1 MQENQIFKPFDEAQ
15 SIDHLPDPVRTL
27 CDIAQAQ
34 GSVLKGRGTTFSGVT
49 LPNYFGH
56 FGERDSYAVFSFN
69 AAQRVLRDAGR
80 FSSDY
85 WEDTNVRVQGR
96 SLFTMDPPEH
106 SRFRGLIQKGF
117 MPRMVGRWEDEIIR
131 PLIAAAFDRIKA
143 NGRADLARDL
153 NVSFPYQVICRIL
166 GFPTTNEDFVS
177 DRITKMTRGVY
188 ELDNALAAVA
198 ELKDYIQPFLEER
211 RRHPQDDFLSALIM
225 AELDGSRLSDDEIMR
240 FILHLYPAG
249 METTFRGVSN
259 LMLLLLTNQDQF
271 ESVRRNRSLIPA
283 AIQEM
288 LRVEGPVPMFARL
301 VKMDTEIDGVEVPAK
316 AMVYVMHAVANR
328 DPSRW
333 KNPHEFDVTREMK
346 SNIGYG
352 YGPHVCIGMHLA
364 NREMAIYLEH
374 VLNDLPNVRID
385 PERSEPPRIE
395 GWTLRSVLSL
405 PVVWDA

>member
-15 SIDHLPDPVRTL
+15 SIDHLPDPVRTMW
-27 CDIAQAQ
+27 DIAKAQ
-34 GSVLKGRGTTFSGVT
+34 GSVLKGRGTTFCGVT

-56 FGERDSYAVFSFN
+56 FGDRDSYAVFSFDT
-69 AAQRVLRDAGR
+69 AQRVLRDAGK
-80 FSSDY
+80 FSNDY

-106 SRFRGLIQKGF
+106 SRFRGLLQKGF
-117 MPRMVGRWEDEIIR
+117 MPRMVGRWDDEIIR

-143 NGRADLARDL
+143 NGKADLARDL

-166 GFPTTNEDFVS
+166 GFPTTDEDFVS

-198 ELKDYIQPFLEER
+198 ELKNYIQPFLEER
-211 RRHPQDDFLSALIM
+211 RRHPQDDFLSALIT

-249 METTFRGVSN
+249 METTFRGLSN
-259 LMLLLLTNQDQF
+259 LMFLLLTNQDQF
-271 ESVRRNRSLIPA
+271 ELVRRNRSLIPA

-288 LRVEGPVPMFARL
+288 LRVEGPVSMFARL
-301 VKMDTEIDGVEVPAK
+301 VKMDTEIDGVEVPAE

-333 KNPHEFDVTREMK
+333 ENPHEFDVTREKK

-352 YGPHVCIGMHLA
+352 HGPHVCIGMHLA

-374 VLNDLPNVRID
+374 VLNDLPNVRLD
-385 PERSEPPRIE
+385 PESSVPPRIE
-395 GWTLRSVLSL
+395 GWTLRSALSL